1 MRCRVR
7 TIGIQGPVE
16 RQAVLNQPFREIG
29 PGNGANRDGA
39 LVLVA
44 INFNTFHGAARD
56 EGVKIVRSY
65 LSAVVVLAASVPAEL
80 IGLRRVNAP

>member
-1 MRCRVR
+1 MRICRRVEPEDAAHHP
-7 TIGIQGPVE
+7 IG
-16 RQAVLNQPFREIG
+16 EID
-29 PGNGANRDGA
+29 PGDGADRDGA

-44 INFNTFHGAARD
+44 INFNAFHGAARD

-80 IGLRRVNAP
+80 IELRRVNAP